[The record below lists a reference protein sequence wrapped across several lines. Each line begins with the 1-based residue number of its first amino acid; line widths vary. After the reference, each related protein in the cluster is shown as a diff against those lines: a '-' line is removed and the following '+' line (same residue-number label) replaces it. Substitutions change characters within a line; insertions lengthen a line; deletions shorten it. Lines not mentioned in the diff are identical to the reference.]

1 MSWSFNMGMKK
12 SLLGFDAW
20 AREASAI
27 ALAANVTISF
37 ACCAAAFTGPRL
49 HWRRTSVLQRIP
61 PPKAALRETKRL

>member
-37 ACCAAAFTGPRL
+37 ACCAAAFTGPTTASASNFSSTTYSSAEGRL
-49 HWRRTSVLQRIP
+49 
-61 PPKAALRETKRL
+61 A